1 MDSNKTSI
9 AKIKEHLVE
18 GYNNYPKEV
27 QKAAKYLMSNTFEIP
42 VYSLR
47 KISKKA
53 EVSPSTLIRLVRM
66 LGFERYDD
74 FKNVYIEEA
83 KNSVSHFT
91 LNAQKIQK
99 QKTDKSFVKFEKF
112 ALKAID
118 STLNDEIYDK
128 IDPLINLI
136 LGAKNIYIVGMRST
150 FSLAFYLHY
159 LLHMMLPNVILIR
172 DQEGML
178 MSEITHMN
186 NQDLVFVFGITPL
199 SSSSIFTIK
208 QIVTKDPKTVVLTDE
223 IIANI
228 VPNAT
233 QLVSLGNNSQTFMP
247 SFIPFITFSELLIS
261 KLIAKGDKRILS
273 YIKKTELELSEV
285 GIFEKSE

>member
-9 AKIKEHLVE
+9 LKIKEHLVE

-27 QKAAKYLMSNTFEIP
+27 QKAAKYLISNTFEIP

-74 FKNVYIEEA
+74 FKTVYIEEA

-128 IDPLINLI
+128 IDSIINLI

-159 LLHMMLPNVILIR
+159 LLHMMLPNVVLIR

-233 QLVSLGNNSQTFMP
+233 QLVSLGNNSQTFIP
-247 SFIPFITFSELLIS
+247 SFIPFITFSELLVS

-273 YIKKTELELSEV
+273 YIKNTELELSEV

>member
-9 AKIKEHLVE
+9 LKIKEHSVE

-27 QKAAKYLMSNTFEIP
+27 QKAAKYLISNTFEIP

-233 QLVSLGNNSQTFMP
+233 QLVSLGNNSQTFIP
-247 SFIPFITFSELLIS
+247 SFIPFITFSELLVS

-285 GIFEKSE
+285 GIFEK

>member
-27 QKAAKYLMSNTFEIP
+27 QKAAKYLISNTFEIP

-74 FKNVYIEEA
+74 FKTVYIEEA

-159 LLHMMLPNVILIR
+159 LLHMMLPNVVLIR

-199 SSSSIFTIK
+199 SRSSIFTIK

-233 QLVSLGNNSQTFMP
+233 QLVSLGNNSQTFIP
-247 SFIPFITFSELLIS
+247 SFIPFITFSELLVS

-285 GIFEKSE
+285 GIFKKSE

>member
-1 MDSNKTSI
+1 MSSNNISTN
-9 AKIKEHLVE
+9 KINERLTK
-18 GYNNYPKEV
+18 GFNDYPKEV
-27 QKAAKYLMSNTFEIP
+27 QKVAKYLLSNTFEIP

-74 FKNVYIEEA
+74 FKTVYIEEA

-223 IIANI
+223 IIVNI
-228 VPNAT
+228 VPNVT

-247 SFIPFITFSELLIS
+247 SFIPFVAFSELLVS
-261 KLIAKGDKRILS
+261 KLITMGDKKVLS
-273 YIKKTELELSEV
+273 YIKKRESELAEGGV
-285 GIFEKSE
+285 FNKSE

>member
-74 FKNVYIEEA
+74 FKTVYIEEA

-99 QKTDKSFVKFEKF
+99 QKTDKSFLKFEKF

-233 QLVSLGNNSQTFMP
+233 QLVSLGNNSQTFIP
-247 SFIPFITFSELLIS
+247 SFIPFITFSELLVS

>member
-9 AKIKEHLVE
+9 LKIKEHLVE

-74 FKNVYIEEA
+74 FKTVYIEEA

-233 QLVSLGNNSQTFMP
+233 QLVSLGNNSQTFIP
-247 SFIPFITFSELLIS
+247 SFIPFITFSELLVS